1 MVVAIVDHVVD
12 VRLSN
17 ASSDSDY
24 CSKNFLLM
32 EDPRKVHVR
41 ESTGKTD
48 VHLRKYGSDAEIS
61 APAPEGHGL
70 CSCGTATPQTAY
82 QLL

>member
-12 VRLSN
+12 VRLSS

-32 EDPRKVHVR
+32 ECSRKR
-41 ESTGKTD
+41 ETTGNTD
-48 VHLRKYGSDAEIS
+48 VYSRKSGSDAEILVP
-61 APAPEGHGL
+61 APAGHGL